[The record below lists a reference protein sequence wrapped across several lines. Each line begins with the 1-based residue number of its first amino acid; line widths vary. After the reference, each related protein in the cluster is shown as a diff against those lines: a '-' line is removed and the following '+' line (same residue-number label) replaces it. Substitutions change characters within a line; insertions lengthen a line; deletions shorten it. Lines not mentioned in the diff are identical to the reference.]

1 MEQMERKSP
10 LSDLMRTAMEKV
22 HEMVDTKSIVGEPI
36 VTADGVTL
44 IPISRVSVGFG
55 SGGGDYGKTG
65 QSFGGGSGAG
75 VKIDPVAFLVIKD
88 GVTRVMPVAVPP
100 ISTVDRVIDLRRP
113 GGGSF
118 RRAGGHGPGGKLS
131 RQKEGD
137 RDPLTGYTDST
148 F

>member
-75 VKIDPVAFLVIKD
+75 VTVAPVAFLVVKD
-88 GVTRVMPVAVPP
+88 GNVVEQGVHDELLAKRGAYFSLYNSQFDTY
-100 ISTVDRVIDLRRP
+100 D
-113 GGGSF
+113 
-118 RRAGGHGPGGKLS
+118 
-131 RQKEGD
+131 
-137 RDPLTGYTDST
+137 
-148 F
+148 

>member
-88 GVTRVMPVAVPP
+88 GVTRPWPCLPSAPWTGSSISCRRSWTGWKI
-100 ISTVDRVIDLRRP
+100 ISTKRRGQRP
-113 GGGSF
+113 SDGV
-118 RRAGGHGPGGKLS
+118 
-131 RQKEGD
+131 
-137 RDPLTGYTDST
+137 Y
-148 F
+148 